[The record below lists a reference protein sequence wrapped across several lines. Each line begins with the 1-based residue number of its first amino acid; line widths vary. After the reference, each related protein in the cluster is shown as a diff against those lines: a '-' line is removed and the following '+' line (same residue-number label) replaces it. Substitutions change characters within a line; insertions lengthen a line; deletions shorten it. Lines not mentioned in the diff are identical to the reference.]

1 MKNSI
6 KLTALLLVLSTG
18 LFAATPPK
26 AIVPVKK
33 DVITFSPLNA
43 HRGVEIKVET
53 EQPGKAIVIISD
65 KDGNV
70 LLKDVMP
77 AYKSMGKGYLL
88 NKLDNGDYTIEV
100 TANKQVVKKE
110 VHVYDEDRI
119 RVFIINQ

>member
-18 LFAATPPK
+18 LFAADVPK
-26 AIVPVKK
+26 TVAPAAKG
-33 DVITFSPLNA
+33 VITFSALPA
-43 HRGVEIKVET
+43 HRGVEVKVEGS
-53 EQPGKAIVIISD
+53 QASKALVVITD

-77 AYKSMGKGYLL
+77 ANKSMEKGYLL

-100 TANKQVVKKE
+100 TANKQVVKKDI
-110 VHVYDEDRI
+110 HVYDEERT
-119 RVFIINQ
+119 RVFIMNQ